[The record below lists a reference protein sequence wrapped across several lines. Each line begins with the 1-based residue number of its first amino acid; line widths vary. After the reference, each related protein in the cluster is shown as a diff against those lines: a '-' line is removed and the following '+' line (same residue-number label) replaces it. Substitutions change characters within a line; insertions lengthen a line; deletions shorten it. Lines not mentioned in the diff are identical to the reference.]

1 MMQRIRW
8 VLLLLGIVIVMVLL
22 FYNSD
27 EVPVKLPLVEDRE
40 LPLSVLLMAT
50 TAIGFL
56 LGAVMTAR
64 MLRSRNK
71 AAAAKEREAKSA
83 SISDSTGE
91 QSESPLFGSS

>member
-71 AAAAKEREAKSA
+71 AAAAKGRDAKPA
-83 SISDSTGE
+83 SISDGTGE